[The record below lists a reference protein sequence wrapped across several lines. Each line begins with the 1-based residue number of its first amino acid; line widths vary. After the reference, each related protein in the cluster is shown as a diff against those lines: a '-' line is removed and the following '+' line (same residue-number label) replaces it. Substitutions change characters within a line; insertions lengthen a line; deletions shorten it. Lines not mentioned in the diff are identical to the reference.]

1 MDSQEFQRLIK
12 DALPKLPN
20 LNWGMFKVIFL
31 VLVAIVGILTSVYTI
46 PAESVG
52 VVMRFGKYSSES
64 GPGLKMKLPF
74 FIDQV
79 EEVPQLRELKQEF
92 GFGTA
97 GATNKFQYS
106 AQNIQEKE
114 KSMVTGDS
122 NVALVEWVV
131 QYKINDAYK
140 FLFKVRDPNGTLRDS
155 SESIMR
161 EVVGD
166 RTVDEVITF
175 GRQEIE
181 IDAKK
186 KLQAL
191 VDKYEMGL
199 NITLVQLKR
208 VNAPRDVQ
216 ASFNEVESAKQELEQ
231 AKNRA
236 TGTKLAA
243 LKAKQGEADKLV
255 LEAEG
260 YATERINLAEG
271 AVAAFNAEFEEYIKA
286 PEVTRL
292 RLYLETMGE
301 TLPKLGRKIIL
312 DDEAQQ
318 LLPFL
323 QIDPGAKTFNTGKA
337 ARQ

>member
-1 MDSQEFQRLIK
+1 MDSQEFQRLK

-31 VLVAIVGILTSVYTI
+31 VLVAIVGILTSFYTI

-52 VVMRFGKYSSES
+52 VVMRFGEYSSTSE
-64 GPGLKMKLPF
+64 PGLRLKVPF

-79 EEVPQLRELKQEF
+79 EEVPVKRKLKQEF
-92 GFGTA
+92 GFGTE
-97 GATNKFQYS
+97 GATNRYQKSGPRVQDS
-106 AQNIQEKE
+106 E

-131 QYKINDAYK
+131 QYHIEDPIN
-140 FLFKVRDPNGTLRDS
+140 FLFKVRSPDETLRDS

-166 RTVDEVITF
+166 RSVDEVITF

-181 IDAKK
+181 IEAKT
-186 KLQAL
+186 KLQEL
-191 VDKYEMGL
+191 INKYEMGL
-199 NITLVQLKR
+199 AIDLIQLKS
-208 VNAPRDVQ
+208 VNAPREVQ

-236 TGTKLAA
+236 TGTKLSA
-243 LKAKQGEADKLV
+243 LKEAKGKADKMILEAQGYATQRIN
-255 LEAEG
+255 EAEG
-260 YATERINLAEG
+260 D
-271 AVAAFNAEFEEYIKA
+271 VAAFNAVLEEYVKA
-286 PEVTRL
+286 PEVTRQ
-292 RLYLETMGE
+292 RLYLEALGE

-323 QIDPGAKTFNTGKA
+323 QIDPGAKNFNTGRGAK
-337 ARQ
+337 

>member
-1 MDSQEFQRLIK
+1 MDSEEFQRLK
-12 DALPKLPN
+12 EALPKLPQ
-20 LNWGMFKVIFL
+20 LNWGMFQIIFL
-31 VLVAIVGILTSVYTI
+31 VLVALVGILTSVYTI

-52 VVMRFGKYSSES
+52 VVMRFGEYSSTTE
-64 GPGLKMKLPF
+64 PGLRLKLPF

-79 EEVPQLRELKQEF
+79 EEVPIRRQLKQEF
-92 GFGTA
+92 GFGTT
-97 GATNKFQYS
+97 GATNNYQS
-106 AQNIQEKE
+106 ARGHIQESE

-131 QYKINDAYK
+131 QYHIKDPID
-140 FLFKVRDPNGTLRDS
+140 FLFKVRNPDDTLRDA

-181 IDAKK
+181 IDAKT

-199 NITLVQLKR
+199 GIDLIQLKS
-208 VNAPRDVQ
+208 VNAPREVQ
-216 ASFNEVESAKQELEQ
+216 ASFNEVEEAKQELEQ

-236 TGTKLAA
+236 TGEKLSA
-243 LKAKQGEADKLV
+243 LKAAQGKADKLI

-260 YATERINLAEG
+260 YATQRINEAEG
-271 AVAAFNAEFEEYIKA
+271 DVARFTAVFAEYLKA
-286 PEVTRL
+286 PEVTRQ
-292 RLYLETMGE
+292 RLYLEAMAE
-301 TLPKLGRKIIL
+301 TIPKLGRKIIL

-323 QIDPGAKTFNTGKA
+323 QIDPGAKNFNTGGA

>member
-1 MDSQEFQRLIK
+1 MDSDDLKRLK
-12 DALPKLPN
+12 EALPKLPD
-20 LNWGMFKVIFL
+20 LNWGLFKIIFL
-31 VLVAIVGILTSVYTI
+31 VLVAIVGILTSFYTI

-64 GPGLKMKLPF
+64 GPGLKMKMPF

-79 EEVPQLRELKQEF
+79 EEVPQLRELKQEY
-92 GFGTA
+92 GFGTT

-106 AQNIQEKE
+106 SQAIQEKE

-140 FLFKVRDPNGTLRDS
+140 FLFMVRDPDGTLRDS

-181 IDAKK
+181 FDAKT

-199 NITLVQLKR
+199 NITLVQLKK
-208 VNAPRDVQ
+208 VNAPREVQ

-236 TGTKLAA
+236 TGTKLSAI
-243 LKAKQGEADKLV
+243 KAELGKAEKLI
-255 LEAEG
+255 LEAQG
-260 YATERINLAEG
+260 YATERINQAEG
-271 AVAAFNAEFEEYIKA
+271 DVAAFNAEFEEYIKA
-286 PEVTRL
+286 PEVTKQ
-292 RLYLETMGE
+292 RLYLETMAE

-323 QIDPGAKTFNTGKA
+323 QIDPGAKNFNTGGKT
-337 ARQ
+337 R

>member
-1 MDSQEFQRLIK
+1 MDSEEFQRLK
-12 DALPKLPN
+12 EALPKLPD

-52 VVMRFGKYSSES
+52 VVMRFGKYSSTTD
-64 GPGLKMKLPF
+64 PGLRMKLPF
-74 FIDQV
+74 FIDQA
-79 EEVPQLRELKQEF
+79 EEVPIRRQLKQEF

-97 GATNKFQYS
+97 GATNNYQS
-106 AQNIQEKE
+106 ARGNIQESE

-131 QYKINDAYK
+131 QYHIKDAMH
-140 FLFKVRDPNGTLRDS
+140 FLFKVRNPDETLRVA

-181 IDAKK
+181 IEAKT

-199 NITLVQLKR
+199 GIDLIQLKS
-208 VNAPRDVQ
+208 VNAPREVQ

-236 TGTKLAA
+236 TGEKLSA
-243 LKAKQGEADKLV
+243 LKEAQGKADKLI

-260 YATERINLAEG
+260 YATQRINEAEG
-271 AVAAFNAEFEEYIKA
+271 DVARFNAIFEEYLKA
-286 PEVTRL
+286 PEVTRQ
-292 RLYLETMGE
+292 RLYLEAMGE
-301 TLPKLGRKIIL
+301 TIPKLGRKIIL

-323 QIDPGAKTFNTGKA
+323 QIDPGAKTFNTGRA

>member
-1 MDSQEFQRLIK
+1 MTNEQFKRLKEAIK
-12 DALPKLPN
+12 SFKKWKL
-20 LNWGMFKVIFL
+20 FKIIFL
-31 VLVAIVGILTSVYTI
+31 SISIIIGISTLFYTI
-46 PAESVG
+46 PSESVG
-52 VVMRFGKYSSES
+52 VVMRFGKYSSTTD
-64 GPGLKMKLPF
+64 PGLHIKLPF

-79 EEVPQLRELKQEF
+79 EKVPVRRQLKQEF

-97 GATNKFQYS
+97 GATNIYQYS
-106 AQNIQEKE
+106 NVNTQQAE

-131 QYKINDAYK
+131 QYKVKDPKDY
-140 FLFKVRDPNGTLRDS
+140 LFQVRWPDKTLRDA

-181 IDAKK
+181 IEAKT
-186 KLQAL
+186 KLQSL
-191 VDKYEMGL
+191 IDKYEMGIAIDL
-199 NITLVQLKR
+199 IQLKS
-208 VNAPRDVQ
+208 VNAPREVQ

-231 AKNRA
+231 SKNKA
-236 TGTKLAA
+236 TGQKLSA
-243 LKAKQGEADKLV
+243 LKEAQGKADKLI

-260 YATERINLAEG
+260 YASQRINEAEG
-271 AVAAFNAEFEEYIKA
+271 DVARFNALLEEYIKA
-286 PEVTRL
+286 PEVTKQRI
-292 RLYLETMGE
+292 YLETMAE
-301 TLPKLGRKIIL
+301 TIPKLGRKIIL

-323 QIDPGAKTFNTGKA
+323 QIDPSINSLKPKPIRRTN
-337 ARQ
+337 

>member
-1 MDSQEFQRLIK
+1 MDSEEFQRLK
-12 DALPKLPN
+12 EALPQLPK
-20 LNWGMFKVIFL
+20 LNWGMFQIIFL
-31 VLVAIVGILTSVYTI
+31 TLVVIVGGLTSVYTI

-52 VVMRFGKYSSES
+52 VVMRFGKYSSTAD
-64 GPGLKMKLPF
+64 PGLRMKLPF

-79 EEVPQLRELKQEF
+79 EEVPIRRQLKQEF

-97 GATNKFQYS
+97 GATNGYQS
-106 AQNIQEKE
+106 SRGQIQESE

-131 QYKINDAYK
+131 QYHIEDAME
-140 FLFKVRDPNGTLRDS
+140 FLFKVRNPDETLRDA

-181 IDAKK
+181 TDSKT

-199 NITLVQLKR
+199 AIDLIQLKS
-208 VNAPRDVQ
+208 VNAPREVQ

-236 TGTKLAA
+236 TGEKLSA
-243 LKAKQGEADKLV
+243 LKAAQGKADKLI

-260 YATERINLAEG
+260 YATQRINEAEG
-271 AVAAFNAEFEEYIKA
+271 DVARFTAVFAEYLKA

-301 TLPKLGRKIIL
+301 TIPKLGRKIIL

-323 QIDPGAKTFNTGKA
+323 QIDP

>member
-1 MDSQEFQRLIK
+1 MTNEQFKRLK
-12 DALPKLPN
+12 DAIKNFKKWKL
-20 LNWGMFKVIFL
+20 FKIIFL
-31 VLVAIVGILTSVYTI
+31 LISIIIGVSTLFYTI
-46 PAESVG
+46 PSESVG
-52 VVMRFGKYSSES
+52 VVLRFGKYSSTTD
-64 GPGLKMKLPF
+64 PGLHLKLPF

-79 EEVPQLRELKQEF
+79 EEVPVRRQLKQEF

-97 GATNKFQYS
+97 DATQYYQYANS
-106 AQNIQEKE
+106 SNTQQAE

-131 QYKINDAYK
+131 QYKVKDPKDY
-140 FLFKVRDPNGTLRDS
+140 LFQVRKPDETLRDA

-181 IDAKK
+181 IEAKT
-186 KLQAL
+186 KLQSL
-191 VDKYEMGL
+191 VNKYEMGIAIDL
-199 NITLVQLKR
+199 IQLKS
-208 VNAPRDVQ
+208 VNAPREVQ

-231 AKNRA
+231 SKNKA
-236 TGTKLAA
+236 TGQKLSA
-243 LKAKQGEADKLV
+243 LKEAQGKADKLI

-260 YATERINLAEG
+260 YASQRINEAEG
-271 AVAAFNAEFEEYIKA
+271 DVARFNALLEEYIKA
-286 PEVTRL
+286 PEVTKQRI
-292 RLYLETMGE
+292 YLETMAE
-301 TLPKLGRKIIL
+301 TIPKLGRKIIL

-323 QIDPGAKTFNTGKA
+323 QIDPSINSLKPKPIRRTN
-337 ARQ
+337 

>member
-1 MDSQEFQRLIK
+1 MDSEEFQRLK
-12 DALPKLPN
+12 EALPKLPD

-31 VLVAIVGILTSVYTI
+31 VLVTIVGILTSVYTI

-52 VVMRFGKYSSES
+52 VVMRFGKYSSTTD
-64 GPGLKMKLPF
+64 PGLRMKLPF

-79 EEVPQLRELKQEF
+79 EEVPVRRQLKQEF
-92 GFGTA
+92 GFGTS
-97 GATNKFQYS
+97 GATNSYQHS
-106 AQNIQEKE
+106 GRSSQESE

-131 QYKINDAYK
+131 QYHIKDAME
-140 FLFKVRDPNGTLRDS
+140 FLFKVRNPDETLRDA

-181 IDAKK
+181 TDAKT

-191 VDKYEMGL
+191 VDKYKMGL
-199 NITLVQLKR
+199 GIDLIQLKS
-208 VNAPRDVQ
+208 VNAPREVQ

-236 TGTKLAA
+236 TGEKLSA
-243 LKAKQGEADKLV
+243 LKAAQGKADKLI

-260 YATERINLAEG
+260 YATERLNQAEG
-271 AVAAFNAEFEEYIKA
+271 DVAAFNAEFEEYVKA
-286 PEVTRL
+286 PEVTRQ

-323 QIDPGAKTFNTGKA
+323 QIDPAK
-337 ARQ
+337 Q

>member
-1 MDSQEFQRLIK
+1 MTIEQFKRLK
-12 DALPKLPN
+12 KSLQN
-20 LNWGMFKVIFL
+20 FKNKKWTLFKIFSL
-31 VLVAIVGILTSVYTI
+31 LIAFIVGISTLFYTI
-46 PAESVG
+46 PSESVG
-52 VVMRFGKYSSES
+52 VVLRFGQYSSTTE
-64 GPGLKMKLPF
+64 PGLHLKVPF

-79 EEVPQLRELKQEF
+79 VKVPVRRQLKQEF

-97 GATNKFQYS
+97 GATNYYQS
-106 AQNIQEKE
+106 SSPNTQEAE

-131 QYKINDAYK
+131 QYKIKDPKEY
-140 FLFKVRDPNGTLRDS
+140 LFQVRNPDETLRDT

-181 IDAKK
+181 VEAKT
-186 KLQAL
+186 KLQSL
-191 VDKYEMGL
+191 VNKYEMGIGIDL
-199 NITLVQLKR
+199 IQLKS
-208 VNAPRDVQ
+208 VNAPREVQ

-231 AKNRA
+231 SKNKA
-236 TGTKLAA
+236 TGEKLSA
-243 LKAKQGEADKLV
+243 LKAAQGKADKLV

-260 YATERINLAEG
+260 YATQRINEAEG
-271 AVAAFNAEFEEYIKA
+271 DVARFNALLEEYIKA
-286 PEVTRL
+286 PEVTKQ
-292 RLYLETMGE
+292 RLYLETMAE
-301 TLPKLGRKIIL
+301 TIPKLGRKIIL

-323 QIDPGAKTFNTGKA
+323 QIDPSTKNFRPAGGRN
-337 ARQ
+337 

>member
-1 MDSQEFQRLIK
+1 MDSEEFQRLK
-12 DALPKLPN
+12 EALPTLPK
-20 LNWGMFKVIFL
+20 LNWGMIQIIFL
-31 VLVAIVGILTSVYTI
+31 VLVALVGLLTSVYTI
-46 PAESVG
+46 PAESEG
-52 VVMRFGKYSSES
+52 VVMRFGKYSTTTN
-64 GPGLKMKLPF
+64 PGLRMKMPF

-79 EEVPQLRELKQEF
+79 EEVPTKRQLKQEF
-92 GFGTA
+92 GFNTE
-97 GATNKFQYS
+97 GATNNYQS
-106 AQNIQEKE
+106 SRGTLQESE

-131 QYKINDAYK
+131 QYHIKDSRE
-140 FLFKVRDPNGTLRDS
+140 FLFNVRNPDETLRSS

-181 IDAKK
+181 IEAKT

-199 NITLVQLKR
+199 KIDLIQLKS
-208 VNAPRDVQ
+208 VNAPREVQ

-236 TGTKLAA
+236 TGEKLSA
-243 LKAKQGEADKLV
+243 LKAAQGKADKLI

-260 YATERINLAEG
+260 YATERINQAEG
-271 AVAAFNAEFEEYIKA
+271 DVAAFNAEFEEYIKA
-286 PEVTRL
+286 PEVTRQ

-312 DDEAQQ
+312 DDELQQ

-323 QIDPGAKTFNTGKA
+323 QIDPGAKNFNTGRA
-337 ARQ
+337 AGQ